1 MAGPWEEYA
10 TPEAAPWEQ
19 YAAPETRMESEEEVN
34 ARVKAKYG
42 GMSFMDRVKSDLSLA
57 GKVLTPIPRGIW
69 KGVTSLPGLAADA
82 GVGARNLITG
92 SDYELPTQMQERS
105 LNQYLPMPNVPGD
118 KTLEFGTSLFAG
130 SRMPTPQ
137 AAAQAPKGFV
147 KPAEDLVRQQT
158 LAAGQKAGFVVPPS
172 TTNPSTM
179 NKILESIGGKVATAQ
194 DAAVR
199 NQGVFNSAGKKVLG
213 LSDDAPLTQEAMSAI
228 RAEAGDVY
236 GMLKGAGPIVTDAK
250 YADDLARVASKFSGA
265 SKDFPELAKSEVMDL
280 VAGASKKGFSSDS
293 AVDLLSILRDKADK
307 AFSTGDKGLG
317 KAYKEVSKAIEDVI
331 ERNLATAGNADLMNK
346 FKDARQLIAKTYSV
360 ESAFNPS
367 TGNVVGSKLAAQ
379 LAKKKPLTGDLK
391 VAAQFAQAFPKASQ
405 AVTDSGAVRNTDVIL
420 GAGASALSREP
431 SYLLYPFVRQGAR
444 SFLLSEPGQRLA
456 TQGAR
461 NPPDPR
467 AVLAALIAAEQSRSL
482 EQ

>member
-10 TPEAAPWEQ
+10 TTEAAPWEE
-19 YAAPETRMESEEEVN
+19 YASPAAAPEVDKYANMSFWD
-34 ARVKAKYG
+34 RVKADAG
-42 GMSFMDRVKSDLSLA
+42 FMA
-57 GKVLTPIPRGIW
+57 
-69 KGVTSLPGLAADA
+69 KGVNTLARGGIKAVSSLPGLAADA
-82 GVGARNLITG
+82 GVGARNLVTG
-92 SDYELPTQMQERS
+92 SNYELPTQMMERS
-105 LNQYLPMPNVPGD
+105 LDQYLPLPNVPGD
-118 KTLEFGTSLFAG
+118 KTLEFMTSLAG
-130 SRMPTPQ
+130 GMKLPTPQ
-137 AAAQAPKGFV
+137 AAVQAPKGFV
-147 KPAEDLVRQQT
+147 KPAADIVRQQT

-172 TTNPSTM
+172 TTNPSTL
-179 NKILESIGGKVATAQ
+179 NKIMESIGGKVATAQ

-213 LSDDAPLTQEAMSAI
+213 LADDAPLTQEAMSAL
-228 RAEAGDVY
+228 RSEAGDVY
-236 GMLKGAGPIVTDAK
+236 GMLKGAGQITTDAK
-250 YADDLARVASKFSGA
+250 YAADLARVTSKFSGA
-265 SKDFPELAKSEVMDL
+265 AKDFPELAKSEVMDL
-280 VAGASKKGFSSDS
+280 VAGASKPGFSSDS

-331 ERNLATAGNADLMNK
+331 ERNLAQTGNADLMSK

-379 LAKKKPLTGDLK
+379 LAKKKPLSGELK

-431 SYLLYPFVRQGAR
+431 TYLLYPFARQAAR

-456 TQGAR
+456 TQGVS
-461 NPPDPR
+461 NGPDPR

-482 EQ
+482 E